1 MLTLCDRYVYRE
13 KFIYWWFETRII
25 NKKVIS
31 YGPFLSQKNW
41 GSISPLVYVVKSKC
55 WHCLIQI
62 FLKKKSS
69 IDDLSL
75 FLQLLGPVPKNQLG
89 GGHICL
95 TIFGGYQKNKIWIWK
110 SIWFG
115 TFCHKNLKKVAV
127 NFHTTINYPISSF
140 LNFTPFCWG
149 ATFLKSYFLY
159 ATPDGLSEKPIRL

>member
-1 MLTLCDRYVYRE
+1 MAHFYL
-13 KFIYWWFETRII
+13 
-25 NKKVIS
+25 KK
-31 YGPFLSQKNW
+31 LW

-62 FLKKKSS
+62 FIRKKSS

-89 GGHICL
+89 GV
-95 TIFGGYQKNKIWIWK
+95 IFAWPFCGLSKKKVNLKEHLIWN
-110 SIWFG
+110 
-115 TFCHKNLKKVAV
+115 NLPKECKKVAV

-149 ATFLKSYFLY
+149 ATFPKSYFLY

>member
-1 MLTLCDRYVYRE
+1 MAHFYL
-13 KFIYWWFETRII
+13 
-25 NKKVIS
+25 KK
-31 YGPFLSQKNW
+31 LW
-41 GSISPLVYVVKSKC
+41 GSISPLVGLYVVKSKC

-62 FLKKKSS
+62 FLRKKSS

-89 GGHICL
+89 GI
-95 TIFGGYQKNKIWIWK
+95 IFAWPFLGAIKKIKYESERAFDLEQFAIRM
-110 SIWFG
+110 
-115 TFCHKNLKKVAV
+115 KKVAV

-149 ATFLKSYFLY
+149 ETFLKSYFLY